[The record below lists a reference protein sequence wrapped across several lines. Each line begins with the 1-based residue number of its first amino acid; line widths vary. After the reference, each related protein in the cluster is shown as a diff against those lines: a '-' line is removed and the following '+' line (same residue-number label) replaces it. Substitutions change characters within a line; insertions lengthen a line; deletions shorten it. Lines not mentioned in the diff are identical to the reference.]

1 MAAPLVV
8 VIPHSLGATEAR
20 RRLEGGL
27 DNLRTQ
33 FSAQLTRS
41 EIAWTGN
48 DAQLHLAALG
58 QSIDARL
65 EVGDDNVRVEVV
77 LPWLLARLAEKAKG
91 WLTKTGGDMLSLPP
105 PKA

>member
-8 VIPHSLGATEAR
+8 VIPHSLGAAEAR

-41 EIAWTGN
+41 EIAWAGN
-48 DAQLHLAALG
+48 DAQVHLAALG

-65 EVGDDNVRVEVV
+65 EVPRTEIGEHGSNQGLADLRFGIG
-77 LPWLLARLAEKAKG
+77 LLHQLITAGGAEG
-91 WLTKTGGDMLSLPP
+91 T
-105 PKA
+105 

>member
-8 VIPHSLGATEAR
+8 VIPHSLGAAEAR

-41 EIAWTGN
+41 EIAWAGN
-48 DAQLHLAALG
+48 DAQVHLAALG

-65 EVGDDNVRVEVV
+65 EVADDNVRVEVV

>member
-8 VIPHSLGATEAR
+8 VIPHSLGAAEAR
-20 RRLEGGL
+20 RRLESGL

-33 FSAQLTRS
+33 FAGQLTRS
-41 EIAWTGN
+41 EVAWDGN
-48 DAQLHLAALG
+48 DARVNLAALG
-58 QSIDARL
+58 QTIDATIA
-65 EVGDDNVRVEVV
+65 VADDNVRVEVV

-91 WLTKTGGDMLSLPP
+91 WLTKTGGDILKLPP